1 MSYGIKNEKCSR
13 SVHCAG
19 RLLFHS
25 CGIRTLFIYCTNHV
39 GEQRNFC
46 FAEIRRPACVC
57 STNSTLSAQRLARNC
72 PLFFIRD
79 KFKPNRFDIGL
90 SRAPAPTPKFYRH
103 KIAVALCGLYLG
115 IRGHKKRCR
124 VSTPTPLCL
133 YLYFIFLY
141 KVHILYHGN
150 ISLPPPAKT
159 NILSRFPRTSFHAFS
174 SLQRSY
180 RTTRW

>member
-1 MSYGIKNEKCSR
+1 MQPLCI
-13 SVHCAG
+13 HCAG
-19 RLLFHS
+19 RFLFHT
-25 CGIRTLFIYCTNHV
+25 CGIHTLFIYFTNHV
-39 GEQRNFC
+39 EEQRNFC

-79 KFKPNRFDIGL
+79 KFKPNRFDAKL
-90 SRAPAPTPKFYRH
+90 FSEQFVVPQNRCRSLRTLP
-103 KIAVALCGLYLG
+103 C

>member
-1 MSYGIKNEKCSR
+1 MQPLCI
-13 SVHCAG
+13 HCTG
-19 RLLFHS
+19 RFLFHT
-25 CGIRTLFIYCTNHV
+25 CGIRTLFIYFTNHV

-46 FAEIRRPACVC
+46 FAEIRRPAAFARQTPRYPHNVWQEIVRFF
-57 STNSTLSAQRLARNC
+57 SFVTNSSLTASISGCRGRQPLHQSSTATKSLSLLRTLPC
-72 PLFFIRD
+72 
-79 KFKPNRFDIGL
+79 
-90 SRAPAPTPKFYRH
+90 
-103 KIAVALCGLYLG
+103 

-141 KVHILYHGN
+141 KVHIPYHGN

-174 SLQRSY
+174 SLQIFY
-180 RTTRW
+180 LTIRW